1 MLRKGTWFVSL
12 VLVFVLLA
20 VAGVA
25 SAAPPAQEEVT
36 YTVKLGDNLWTLAEK
51 YLGSGAAYPA
61 IAGNTNKKATEDDS
75 FAYISNPDL
84 IHPGWKLLIP
94 SAEVAAEYL
103 ATYAPKPV
111 AGAPT
116 EITLVDTNS
125 GANFQKYWQE
135 TVIPQIQADLG
146 IKVNYLVSKES
157 EQLERMK
164 AWEAGQGDVHLLF
177 VKPETVPNALEQGIG
192 LETMYPDR
200 LDIIPNLGKCPRNY
214 LMEVL
219 GANIDGKGAL
229 YWRSQYA
236 LIYNSEYISD
246 PPTSWKEWYDRRE
259 EWKGHIGIVRPD
271 AKSGSSYR
279 IPYSF
284 LNAFVAMA
292 DENDK
297 AIPLEELQQTAEW
310 QDAWAKLQ
318 DFYTYAKLPL
328 PAEPPN
334 MFEDFNA
341 GDTWISFYAMDYS
354 LWSRSQGTMP
364 PTIKSSFLAE
374 GMAAGS
380 DGYLI
385 VPVDIPEEYKPVV
398 YRLINYLLSDQQQVQ
413 LITTMW
419 QYTGTDIWDK
429 IPDEVWAT
437 IPAWADMEPARL
449 RILNSD
455 VKNLIKEQ
463 GADLLVP

>member
-1 MLRKGTWFVSL
+1 MLHKRTWFVGL
-12 VLVFVLLA
+12 VLVLVLL

-25 SAAPPAQEEVT
+25 SAAPPAQEEII

-51 YLGSGAAYPA
+51 YLGTGAAYPA
-61 IAGNTNKKATEDDS
+61 IVGHTNKKAVEDET

-94 SAEVAAEYL
+94 SAEAAAEYL

-111 AGAPT
+111 AGGPI
-116 EITLVDTNS
+116 EITMVDTNS

-135 TVIPQIQADLG
+135 TVIPQIQRDLG
-146 IKVNYLVSKES
+146 IKVNYLVSKGA
-157 EQLERMK
+157 EQIERMK
-164 AWEAGQGDVHLLF
+164 AWEPGKGDVHLLF
-177 VKPETVPNALEQGIG
+177 VKPETIPDALEQGIE
-192 LETMYPDR
+192 LETLYPDR
-200 LDIIPNLGKCPRNY
+200 LDVIPNLGKCPRNY

-219 GANIDGKGAL
+219 GTNINGKGAL

-236 LIYNSEYISD
+236 LIYNSEYITD
-246 PPTSWKEWYDRRE
+246 PPTSWKEFYERRA

-284 LNAFVAMA
+284 LNAFVDMA
-292 DENDK
+292 DEEGNP
-297 AIPLEELQQTAEW
+297 IPLEELEKTQEW
-310 QDAWAKLQ
+310 QDAWAKLV

-364 PTIKSSFLAE
+364 PTIKAGFLEE

-385 VPVDIPEEYKPVV
+385 VPADIPEEYKPVV
-398 YRLINYLLSDQQQVQ
+398 FRLINYLLSDKQQIQ

-429 IPDEVWAT
+429 IPDEVWDV
-437 IPAWADMEPARL
+437 IPPWEKMEPSRL
-449 RILNSD
+449 RIVNKD
-455 VKNLIKEQ
+455 VKSLIKEQ
-463 GADLLVP
+463 GVELLIP

>member
-1 MLRKGTWFVSL
+1 
-12 VLVFVLLA
+12 VLALLPA
-20 VAGVA
+20 LSIGVAG
-25 SAAPPAQEEVT
+25 AAPLGQEET
-36 YTVKLGDNLWTLAEK
+36 YTVQKDDTLWNIAEK
-51 YLGSGAAYPA
+51 YLGNGAAYPA
-61 IAGNTNKKATEDDS
+61 IMGATNKKAVEDET
-75 FAYISNPDL
+75 FPYITDPAL
-84 IHPGWKLLIP
+84 IQPGWKLVVP
-94 SAEVAAEYL
+94 SAETAE
-103 ATYAPKPV
+103 AFIDTYMLGK
-111 AGAPT
+111 GLPT

-135 TVIPQIQADLG
+135 YIIPQIEKDLG
-146 IKVNYLVSKES
+146 IKVNYLVSKSS

-177 VKPETVPNALEQGIG
+177 VKPDTVPDALEQGIG
-192 LETMYPDR
+192 LETLYPDR

-219 GANIDGKGAL
+219 GTDIGGKGAL

-236 LIYNSEYISD
+236 LIYNSEYITT
-246 PPTSWKEWYDRRE
+246 PPTSWEEFYDRRE

-297 AIPLEELQQTAEW
+297 AIPLEELQATQEW
-310 QDAWAKLQ
+310 QDAWAKMV

-341 GDTWISFYAMDYS
+341 GDTWITFYAMDYS

-385 VPVDIPEEYKPVV
+385 VPSDISDEYKDVA
-398 YRLINYLLSDQQQVQ
+398 YRLINYLLSDEQQVQ

-429 IPDEVWAT
+429 VPDEVWNT
-437 IPAWADMEPARL
+437 IPAWEDMEPARL
-449 RILNSD
+449 RILNSE
-455 VKNLIKEQ
+455 VKSMIREQ
-463 GADLLVP
+463 GADLLVPK

>member
-1 MLRKGTWFVSL
+1 MSKRVWTIAFVL
-12 VLVFVLLA
+12 VLALLPA
-20 VAGVA
+20 LSIGVAG
-25 SAAPPAQEEVT
+25 AAPLGQEET
-36 YTVKLGDNLWTLAEK
+36 YTVQKDDSLWNIAEK
-51 YLGSGAAYPA
+51 YLGNGAAYPA
-61 IAGNTNKKATEDDS
+61 IMGATNKKATEDET
-75 FAYISNPDL
+75 FPYITDPAV
-84 IHPGWKLLIP
+84 IQPGWKLVVP
-94 SAEVAAEYL
+94 SAETAE
-103 ATYAPKPV
+103 AFIDTYMLGK
-111 AGAPT
+111 GLPT

-135 TVIPQIQADLG
+135 MVIPQIEADLG

-157 EQLERMK
+157 ELLERMK
-164 AWEAGQGDVHLLF
+164 AWEAGQGDAHLLF

-192 LETMYPDR
+192 LETLYPDK
-200 LDIIPNLGKCPRNY
+200 LDVIPNLGKCPRNY

-219 GANIDGKGAL
+219 GTNIDGKGAL

-236 LIYNSEYISD
+236 LIYNSEYITD
-246 PPTSWKEWYDRRE
+246 PPTSWQEFYDRRE

-284 LNAFVAMA
+284 LNAYVAMA
-292 DENDK
+292 DAEDK
-297 AIPLEELQQTAEW
+297 AIPLEELQQTQEW

-328 PAEPPN
+328 PPEPPN

-385 VPVDIPEEYKPVV
+385 VPTDIPDEYKAVA
-398 YRLINYLLSDQQQVQ
+398 YRLVNYLLSDQQQVQ

-437 IPAWADMEPARL
+437 IPAWEDMEPARL

-463 GADLLVP
+463 GPDLLVPK